1 MIRGETHTRAH
12 FKQPTTDALTDNEQ
26 IFNTSPVSPH
36 GAGAPARDAGTTK
49 GELRL
54 QPASCRA
61 HGRASAEHRAPLT
74 RKNAARRSTLAFPSS
89 LVRSSG
95 DEQERGIEE
104 KHVGVGRGRRPLD
117 LQILPSW
124 WRPRGGERAAPAPR
138 ADVVERARVRNRPK
152 RRAAAHQWGIGW
164 NGTAAIVAIEWSG
177 RQVQLRLDCVGRS
190 FYGVLLR

>member
-1 MIRGETHTRAH
+1 M
-12 FKQPTTDALTDNEQ
+12 
-26 IFNTSPVSPH
+26 NTSPVSPH
-36 GAGAPARDAGTTK
+36 GAGAPQHGCWNDKRRESCGCSRLPVGLMAGP
-49 GELRL
+49 L
-54 QPASCRA
+54 S
-61 HGRASAEHRAPLT
+61 APLT

-95 DEQERGIEE
+95 DEQERGIDE
-104 KHVGVGRGRRPLD
+104 KHVGVRRGRRPLD

-124 WRPRGGERAAPAPR
+124 RRPRGGARAAPAPR

-152 RRAAAHQWGIGW
+152 RRGAPHQWCIGW
-164 NGTAAIVAIEWSG
+164 NGTPAIVEIEWSG